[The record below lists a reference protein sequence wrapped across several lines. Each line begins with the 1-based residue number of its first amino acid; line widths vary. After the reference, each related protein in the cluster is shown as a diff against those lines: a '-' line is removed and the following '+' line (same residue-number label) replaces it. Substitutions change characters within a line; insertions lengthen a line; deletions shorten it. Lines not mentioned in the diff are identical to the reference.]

1 MKKRIA
7 FIVSLLTMV
16 SYQIV
21 LADSGVV
28 NTASLRVRQKPS
40 LNAPITGY
48 ILKNTK
54 INTLGKEGDFYK
66 INYSGKT
73 GYINTAYVN
82 LAKSIIVAKPVV
94 AVKPAYVEKYG
105 QTIADILNVRSGAG
119 STYPVKGAIKL
130 GSKVTIY
137 DNINGFYK
145 IIYLGKTSYISALY
159 VKITGQKGSTSTAT
173 KPTVPAKPTIPTKP
187 TTPAVKSISVG
198 TITASDFLSVRKAA
212 SLANNIIVLGKIYPK
227 EKVDI
232 YGIQG
237 DFYKIKYYDQWGY
250 IYKTYV
256 CIDNNPLVKAQ
267 YIANG
272 EQYNTKATGDNLV
285 SYSNKFLGMPY
296 VWGGTTPAIFNITGK
311 YVRGGFDCSGLVQ
324 YSYKNF
330 GINLPRTT
338 MDQVDKGA
346 AVNIN
351 NLEDGDLVFF
361 STNVAVPTEVSH
373 VGIYIGDNK
382 FMHSPK
388 PGDVVKISELSG
400 YYIQNFVI
408 GKRIIS

>member
-1 MKKRIA
+1 
-7 FIVSLLTMV
+7 MV
-16 SYQIV
+16 SYQIA

-40 LNAPITGY
+40 LTSPILGY
-48 ILKNTK
+48 VSKNTK
-54 INTLGKEGDFYK
+54 INTLGKEGNFYK
-66 INYSGKT
+66 ISYIGKT
-73 GYINTAYVN
+73 GYVNTSYINLV
-82 LAKSIIVAKPVV
+82 KSIVVPKPIIT
-94 AVKPAYVEKYG
+94 VKPAYVEKYG
-105 QTIADILNVRSGAG
+105 QTTADSLNVRSGAG
-119 STYPVKGAIKL
+119 STYPVTGAIKQ
-130 GSKVTIY
+130 GSKVTIC

-145 IIYLGKTSYISALY
+145 IIYLGKTSYISALF
-159 VKITGQKGSTSTAT
+159 VKIVTQTTNSTSTTT
-173 KPTVPAKPTIPTKP
+173 KPTAPV
-187 TTPAVKSISVG
+187 VKATSVG
-198 TITASDFLSVRKAA
+198 TITVSDFLSVRKSA
-212 SLANNIIVLGKIYPK
+212 SLGSNVIVMGKMLPK

-232 YGIQG
+232 YGTEG
-237 DFYKIKYYDQWGY
+237 AFYKIKYDGQWGY

-256 CIDNNPLVKAQ
+256 SIDNDPLVKAQ

-285 SYSNKFLGMPY
+285 SYSNRFLGMPY
-296 VWGGTTPAIFNITGK
+296 VWGGTTPAVFNIIGK
-311 YVRGGFDCSGLVQ
+311 YISGGFDCSGLVQ

-351 NLEDGDLVFF
+351 NLEEGDLVFF
-361 STNVAVPTEVSH
+361 STNLAIPSEVSH
-373 VGIYIGDNK
+373 VGIYIGNNK

-400 YYIQNFVI
+400 YYIENFVI